1 MDFRVLEKL
10 PEIMRL
16 RQPRLNNKTTTSCA
30 VMFNCSA
37 CMERCLHGLIGNSSI
52 SAPSIRTSVVAATA
66 LGRDL
71 SRNYGTSSASSANSS
86 RPPKQYDS
94 SSHYSQTQPRY
105 NARPN
110 SEREPR
116 DSKPGGFQLRRKDYR
131 LEKTMHGVLSKH
143 PVYGS
148 DPVKLAE
155 YARKALKGDDFETA
169 LAVVRAASK
178 GLSCTVSWN
187 HLIDWQM
194 SKGKMNAALKT
205 YNEVCSNSRIITR
218 TKIDFSL
225 DEKKR
230 TSSRL
235 AYLLHHH

>member
-1 MDFRVLEKL
+1 
-10 PEIMRL
+10 
-16 RQPRLNNKTTTSCA
+16 
-30 VMFNCSA
+30 MFNCSA
-37 CMERCLHGLIGNSSI
+37 CMERCLHGLIGNASI
-52 SAPSIRTSVVAATA
+52 SAPSIRTSVVTATA

-71 SRNYGTSSASSANSS
+71 SRNYGTSSSAASSS
-86 RPPKQYDS
+86 RPPRQYES
-94 SSHYSQTQPRY
+94 SSHYGQQQPQPRY
-105 NARPN
+105 NAGPN

-116 DSKPGGFQLRRKDYR
+116 DTKPGGFQLRRHDYK
-131 LEKTMHGVLSKH
+131 LEQKMQGVLSKH

-155 YARKALKGDDFETA
+155 YIRKALKGDDFESA

-194 SKGKMNAALKT
+194 SKGKMNSALKT
-205 YNEVCSNSRIITR
+205 YNEVCSHSIVISPT
-218 TKIDFSL
+218 IVDLSL

-230 TSSRL
+230 TAPRFTH
-235 AYLLHHH
+235 LLHHHQGLYRT